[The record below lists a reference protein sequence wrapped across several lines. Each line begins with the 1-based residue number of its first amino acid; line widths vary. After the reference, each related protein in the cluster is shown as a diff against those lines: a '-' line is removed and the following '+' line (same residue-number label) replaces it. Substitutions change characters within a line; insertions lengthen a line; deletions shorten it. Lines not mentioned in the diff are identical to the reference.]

1 MNFINSYQP
10 DTHGKWD
17 FNASG
22 KSYSDRQLTRVSESH
37 QENKDITIFTE
48 DGDRVTITSNQQSQ
62 ASYSKYSAI
71 THQSNYTDLDN
82 MAVDQN
88 RYTLFQDERFEF
100 ENSRSFS
107 ISVDGDLNE
116 QELKDIRKTIKAID
130 KIMTDILNGGDLTQ
144 GVVEAI
150 QLVSLDSISG
160 ITANYKYE
168 KAISV
173 EKLESEAVSTYNRE
187 GQIEKL
193 LPGFNK
199 EAEYIKNL
207 INEMINIIK
216 DTAVKPSKIIKPLRM
231 LFSEI
236 LRNLSADNRQDQSKI
251 DLAKLIETALIEKIE
266 QMNGQSKFPLNP
278 SFAELT

>member
-17 FNASG
+17 FNALGS
-22 KSYSDRQLTRVSESH
+22 SYSDRQLIRVSESH

-62 ASYSKYSAI
+62 ASYTKYTAI
-71 THQSNYTDLDN
+71 THQNNYADFDN
-82 MAVDQN
+82 ITFDQN
-88 RYTLFQDERFEF
+88 RYAMFQDERFEF
-100 ENSRSFS
+100 ENSRNFS

-130 KIMTDILNGGDLTQ
+130 KIMTDILNGGDITQ
-144 GVVEAI
+144 GVVKAI
-150 QLVSLDSISG
+150 QLVNLDSISG
-160 ITANYKYE
+160 IAANYRYE
-168 KAISV
+168 NAISIEKMEV
-173 EKLESEAVSTYNRE
+173 EEVSTYNRD
-187 GQIEKL
+187 GQMEKL

-199 EAEYIKNL
+199 EAECLKNL

-236 LRNLSADNRQDQSKI
+236 LRNLSANKRQDRPKI

-266 QMNGQSKFPLNP
+266 QMNEQSKFPLNP
-278 SFAELT
+278 SSAVLT

>member
-1 MNFINSYQP
+1 MNLINSYQP
-10 DTHGKWD
+10 DTHGKWN
-17 FNASG
+17 FNAFG
-22 KSYSDRQLTRVSESH
+22 NSYSDRQLTRVSESH

-71 THQSNYTDLDN
+71 AYQSNHADSDN
-82 MAVDQN
+82 MTVDQN

-100 ENSRSFS
+100 ENSRNFS

-130 KIMTDILNGGDLTQ
+130 NIMTDILYGGDITQ
-144 GVVEAI
+144 GVVKAI
-150 QLVSLDSISG
+150 QLVNLDSISG
-160 ITANYKYE
+160 ITANYRYE
-168 KAISV
+168 NAISV
-173 EKLESEAVSTYNRE
+173 EKMEVEEVSTYNRDGE
-187 GQIEKL
+187 IEKL

-216 DTAVKPSKIIKPLRM
+216 DTAVKPSKTIKPLRM

-236 LRNLSADNRQDQSKI
+236 LRNLSANKRQYQPKI

-266 QMNGQSKFPLNP
+266 QMNEQSKFPLNP
-278 SFAELT
+278 SSPELT

>member
-17 FNASG
+17 FNAFG
-22 KSYSDRQLTRVSESH
+22 NSYSDRQLTRVSESH
-37 QENKDITIFTE
+37 REDKDITIFTE
-48 DGDRVTITSNQQSQ
+48 DGDRVTITSNEQSQ

-82 MAVDQN
+82 MTVDQN

-100 ENSRSFS
+100 ENSRNFS

-116 QELKDIRKTIKAID
+116 QELKDIIKTIKAID
-130 KIMTDILNGGDLTQ
+130 RIMTDILHGGDLTQ
-144 GVVEAI
+144 GVVKAI
-150 QLVSLDSISG
+150 QIVNLDSISG
-160 ITANYKYE
+160 ITANYRYE
-168 KAISV
+168 NAKTV
-173 EKLESEAVSTYNRE
+173 EKIEAEEVSTYNRE
-187 GQIEKL
+187 GKFEKL
-193 LPGFNK
+193 LPRFN
-199 EAEYIKNL
+199 EDAEYIKNL

-236 LRNLSADNRQDQSKI
+236 LRNLSAENRQDQPKI

-278 SFAELT
+278 SSAELT